1 VPALALLLGACASG
15 GNTGSGTG
23 SSGGTSS
30 GSSGG
35 LNTTPTPGVN
45 YDTAEY
51 RANWGLPAINAA
63 AAYSDGA
70 TGQGITVG
78 VIDTGLDI
86 THPEFVNHYDP
97 ASTDIADPTQTVND
111 VDGHGTLVAGI
122 VAAKKNDVGMHGV
135 AFDAN
140 LLAVR
145 ADRTGTCAS
154 SGGCSFYDNDIAA
167 GIDYAVAHGARIIN
181 LSLGGTDPATS
192 TLQTAMSN
200 AVQKGVVIV
209 IAAGNIKSSDP
220 AGTGSDPDPLAQY
233 AHDPRANGQVIIAGA
248 ADHSLQAASFSY
260 KAGTYKDVYLLAPGY
275 AIYTTYNDGGYTSMY
290 GGTSLATPHIVGAAA
305 LLMQAF
311 PNLTAQQV
319 VQLLLSTATDEGTVG
334 PDATNGMGFLNIAAA
349 FAPQGTLSVS
359 MSPQTTSGTSTSSQ
373 TVALTASLMSLGP
386 AFGDALSR
394 GTGGFDAVALDSYS
408 RAYTV
413 DLGSRVLHRS
423 RDGLWW
429 RRNLISDF
437 STAWVHRRLSAS
449 TSVEALMF
457 NIDQDA
463 PVWRRMGQ
471 DRLRNGLVEDRGRV
485 TSHFRLGK
493 IARWTLTAGDLGEQV
508 VSDHAD
514 PGASFLTGLANS
526 APYLSLVQRGTGML
540 QDLGISKNL
549 SLLTT
554 VEFGKRYS
562 RIGQKNISTTAIST
576 GVRFAKRTWAI
587 TPKAG
592 VVSEHGGILG
602 GSSIGLFALDSTAT
616 TRFLALDVD
625 WRLSDTW
632 SLHGDGRAGWTSVN
646 GAEGLWSG
654 FSTISTSA
662 FRLFAAGD
670 GVFEAGDR
678 LTLGVGQPL
687 RVESGR
693 ANLVL
698 PTSYNY
704 GTESFGYASQALSLS
719 PSGREMDFEAVYA
732 VPLGN
737 GWSARAN
744 LVRREDAGHIAGVTD
759 TAGALQFHVSW

>member
-1 VPALALLLGACASG
+1 MGVFGTLLVPALALLLGACASG

-122 VAAKKNDVGMHGV
+122 IAAKKNDVGMHGV

-200 AVQKGVVIV
+200 AVQKGAVIV

-386 AFGDALSR
+386 AFGDASEPR
-394 GTGGFDAVALDSYS
+394 
-408 RAYTV
+408 
-413 DLGSRVLHRS
+413 
-423 RDGLWW
+423 
-429 RRNLISDF
+429 
-437 STAWVHRRLSAS
+437 HRRLRCRRPRFLQPGLHGRSWLQGSPSEPRRAVVAPESHQRFFDRLGPSAAERLDLGRS
-449 TSVEALMF
+449 ADVQYRSGRARV
-457 NIDQDA
+457 A
-463 PVWRRMGQ
+463 PDGAGSPAQRPRRGSRTGHEPLQARQ
-471 DRLRNGLVEDRGRV
+471 DR
-485 TSHFRLGK
+485 
-493 IARWTLTAGDLGEQV
+493 
-508 VSDHAD
+508 
-514 PGASFLTGLANS
+514 
-526 APYLSLVQRGTGML
+526 
-540 QDLGISKNL
+540 
-549 SLLTT
+549 
-554 VEFGKRYS
+554 
-562 RIGQKNISTTAIST
+562 
-576 GVRFAKRTWAI
+576 
-587 TPKAG
+587 
-592 VVSEHGGILG
+592 
-602 GSSIGLFALDSTAT
+602 
-616 TRFLALDVD
+616 ALDVD
-625 WRLSDTW
+625 
-632 SLHGDGRAGWTSVN
+632 GR
-646 GAEGLWSG
+646 
-654 FSTISTSA
+654 
-662 FRLFAAGD
+662 
-670 GVFEAGDR
+670 
-678 LTLGVGQPL
+678 
-687 RVESGR
+687 
-693 ANLVL
+693 
-698 PTSYNY
+698 
-704 GTESFGYASQALSLS
+704 
-719 PSGREMDFEAVYA
+719 
-732 VPLGN
+732 
-737 GWSARAN
+737 
-744 LVRREDAGHIAGVTD
+744 
-759 TAGALQFHVSW
+759 